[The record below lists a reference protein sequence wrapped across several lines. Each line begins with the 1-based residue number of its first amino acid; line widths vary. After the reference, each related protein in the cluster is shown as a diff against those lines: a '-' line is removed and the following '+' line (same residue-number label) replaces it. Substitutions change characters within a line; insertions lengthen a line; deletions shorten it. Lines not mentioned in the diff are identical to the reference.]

1 MVKNPQ
7 EKQEIQVRSQEVIVL
22 DCFWLWVLDNSVR
35 RSSLMISLARIL
47 ELSRWLSGQESAWQC
62 RRHERPRFDP
72 WVGRSPGEGHRN
84 PLQYSCLENP
94 MDRGA
99 WPTTV
104 HRVTQSR
111 TRLKQLSM
119 QHCPKLQVKNP
130 QVHRNYFCFSCANT
144 IKFSRLQYS
153 SYVVFQS
160 RLAFLYTP
168 TKNSIISVS

>member
-1 MVKNPQ
+1 MKKLMKEASQETLVVKNTPANAGDSGL
-7 EKQEIQVRSQEVIVL
+7 IPGTG
-22 DCFWLWVLDNSVR
+22 
-35 RSSLMISLARIL
+35 RSS
-47 ELSRWLSGQESAWQC
+47 G
-62 RRHERPRFDP
+62 
-72 WVGRSPGEGHRN
+72 GGHDN
-84 PLQYSCLENP
+84 PLQYSCRKNP